1 MSLILS
7 RFILVRKSLSEFSF
21 TDAPKIVT
29 GLPGPK
35 SRVLLDKQV
44 RLEGGAVSYPRGTPV
59 AFEQGRGATIMDV
72 DGNIFIDFFGGAGV
86 LNVGHCN
93 PDVVQA
99 VKSQVEKLTHSLDF
113 PTPPRAELV
122 EEILSS
128 APGDMKGVS
137 KMLFGG
143 PTGSDAVESAMK
155 LAKYNTGRHG
165 VIAFMG
171 SYHGMTSGA
180 LALTADK
187 HFKDKYLPLIPDV
200 HFIPFAYCYR
210 CSFGLEYPVCGVRCA
225 SYLEH
230 ILDDPNSGI
239 VDPALVIVEPIQ
251 GEGGSI
257 TPPKEFI
264 TELRRITEEHS
275 IPLIMDEI
283 QAGLGRTGKMWS
295 CEHYGSSPDIMT
307 ISKGLGGGLPLSA
320 IMYRTELDNWKP
332 GAHIGTFR
340 GHVTAMAAG
349 AAAMKFMKEYNLPKH
364 ATEIGEYVL
373 KRLKE
378 AEEERPYIGDVRGS
392 GLMIGIEFVKDKKT
406 KEPWTEM
413 ARETRLESYM
423 RGVIVELGGH
433 YGNVIRFLPPL
444 VLTKELADR
453 GVDAFLDALKAV
465 ENRN

>member
-1 MSLILS
+1 M
-7 RFILVRKSLSEFSF
+7 VRKSLSELSF
-21 TDAPKIVT
+21 MDAPKIVA
-29 GLPGPK
+29 GPPGPK
-35 SRVLLDKQV
+35 SMNLLDKQM
-44 RLEGGAVSYPRGTPV
+44 RLEGRAVSYPRGTPV
-59 AFEQGRGATIMDV
+59 AFEQGRGATIRDV
-72 DGNIFIDFFGGAGV
+72 DGNVFIDFFGGAGV

-99 VKSQVEKLTHSLDF
+99 VKSQVEMLTHSLDF

-122 EEILSS
+122 EEIMSI
-128 APGDMKGVS
+128 APGEMKGACKV
-137 KMLFGG
+137 LFGG
-143 PTGSDAVESAMK
+143 PTGSDAVESAVK

-165 VIAFMG
+165 LIGFMG

-187 HFKDKYLPLIPDV
+187 HFKQKYLPLIPEV

-210 CSFGLEYPVCGVRCA
+210 CAFGLEYPGCGVRCA
-225 SYLEH
+225 SYLEY
-230 ILDDPNSGI
+230 ILENPNSGI
-239 VDPALVIVEPIQ
+239 VDPAAVIVEPIQ

-264 TELRRITEEHS
+264 PELRRITDEHS
-275 IPLIMDEI
+275 IPFIMDEI

-295 CEHYGSSPDIMT
+295 CEHYGSTPDIMT
-307 ISKGLGGGLPLSA
+307 ISKGIGGGLPLSA
-320 IMYRTELDNWKP
+320 IMYRTELDTWKP

-349 AAAMKFMKEYNLPKH
+349 VAAMKFMKEYDLPKH
-364 ATEIGEYVL
+364 AAELGEHVL
-373 KRLKE
+373 KRLKG
-378 AEEERPYIGDVRGS
+378 AQEERQYIGDARGS
-392 GLMIGIEFVKDKKT
+392 GLMIGVEFVKDKKT
-406 KEPWTEM
+406 KEPWPEM
-413 ARETRLESYM
+413 AREIRLESYK

-453 GVDAFLDALKAV
+453 GVDAFLDAVKAV
-465 ENRN
+465 ENHN